1 VNAPPSVTGVEPP
14 PRDEVER
21 AAAESPVRFG
31 PSFSALA
38 DADELRY
45 REDVEDYP
53 DPRRQV
59 PVFIEA
65 KELVAKLE
73 WSLRRAGLSP
83 AGTIVDLGAGTCW
96 LSAALARA
104 REVERAIAIEFSRRR
119 LEELAPVAIAYL
131 GAPAAKIERV
141 VADFYNHGLGVE
153 IADWVFM
160 DAAFHHAADP
170 IRIARVAY
178 DLLRPAGRFVLF
190 REPTL
195 TPLRRRRDHGV
206 EDRHGAFEREYRPSG
221 YVDFLRRAGFEAS
234 KFPASG
240 GFHSLKARALLRP
253 PMAWL
258 NGVLFSEYTY
268 VGRRPSR
275 SGGSH

>member
-1 VNAPPSVTGVEPP
+1 MNAPAV
-14 PRDEVER
+14 DEIDRV
-21 AAAESPVRFG
+21 AAVSSLQVG
-31 PSFSALA
+31 PAFTDLA

-45 REDVEDYP
+45 RDEIERYP
-53 DPRRQV
+53 DPPLDV
-59 PVFIEA
+59 PRFIER
-65 KELVAKLE
+65 KELVRKLE
-73 WSLRRAGLSP
+73 FALDRAGLEP

-96 LSAALARA
+96 LSATLACRPD
-104 REVERAIAIEFSRRR
+104 VERAIAIEFSRRR
-119 LEELAPVAIAYL
+119 LEELGPIAIAYL
-131 GAPAAKIERV
+131 GAPAEKIERV
-141 VADFYNHGLGVE
+141 VADFYNHGLGAE

-178 DLLRPAGRFVLF
+178 DLLRPGGRFVLF
-190 REPTL
+190 REPTV

-206 EDRHGAFEREYRPSG
+206 EDQHGAFEREYRPSA
-221 YVDFLRRAGFEAS
+221 YVDFLRRAGFVAS

-240 GFHSLKARALLRP
+240 GFDSLKARALLRP

-268 VGRRPSR
+268 VGRRPPCTPEPDAALI
-275 SGGSH
+275 